1 MDKSRSATKLIP
13 RLQGLHSDIFMFKFT
28 VCNTTNTLTMKN
40 IRCII
45 IDDDP
50 DDRELFE
57 IALENSGHPFNLL
70 PLSSGSKA
78 LEIFTDIE
86 AGDIP
91 DYIFLDL
98 NMPLLSGKECLQ
110 EIRKVSV
117 LHITPVIIYSTS
129 SYHLDI
135 AETKEYGATHFL
147 TKTPDID
154 RLSVILGKLF
164 SKTALPYELS

>member
-1 MDKSRSATKLIP
+1 
-13 RLQGLHSDIFMFKFT
+13 
-28 VCNTTNTLTMKN
+28 MKT

-57 IALENSGHPFNLL
+57 MALENSKIPFYLT
-70 PLSSGSKA
+70 SFDSGLKA
-78 LEIFTDIE
+78 LELLINTSAD
-86 AGDIP
+86 AIP

-110 EIRKVSV
+110 EIRK
-117 LHITPVIIYSTS
+117 LPEFKKTPVIMYSTS
-129 SYHLDI
+129 SYHIDI
-135 AETKEYGATHFL
+135 EETREFGANHFL

-154 RLSVILGKLF
+154 RLSVILEELF
-164 SKTALPYELS
+164 STNDLPYILI